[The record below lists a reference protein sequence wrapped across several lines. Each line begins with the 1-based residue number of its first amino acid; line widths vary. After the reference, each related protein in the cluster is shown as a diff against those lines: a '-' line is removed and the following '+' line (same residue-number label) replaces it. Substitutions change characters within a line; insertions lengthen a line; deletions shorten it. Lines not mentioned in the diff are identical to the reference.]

1 MAIKR
6 SWIEDDADRKKD
18 KQKIKILDKQI
29 TKKKGEGVKRKKE
42 ITYYIGRRLSVRVDS
57 CRCPYI
63 TDNSFERKD
72 DILA

>member
-1 MAIKR
+1 MFIEQR
-6 SWIEDDADRKKD
+6 WIDKDAERKKD

-29 TKKKGEGVKRKKE
+29 TKKKGGGVKRKKE